1 MKEFTELDPAD
12 YPRVATLLEGLAER
26 HGSVPAVLAGT
37 AAGRVRVDDIAS
49 PRAVLLDGPE
59 GLYLGGAP
67 FAELDWAALRG
78 AIHPFAYLY
87 PDDAWLPVIDR
98 ALPHRFMRRHQRVTL
113 SLDLGAV
120 ANHPPPSADRF
131 ALRPMADGVG
141 AEVVE
146 GDIVVAHCHE
156 DMVVGD
162 RVEVGIWTD
171 PRFRRQGLARL
182 AVAGAIAEAQRLGL
196 KRMGWH
202 CLASNAGSLHVALS
216 SGFAIVAEYEAFGAY
231 LDAENLDDLKT
242 SQWLDLARHFE
253 AAAAELPTLGICAAQ
268 AFSCAGRPD
277 DALAA
282 LERLV
287 ATNWNGKAA
296 WLEQSWALAPLHNDP
311 RFERIVARQRE
322 AEGGEAA
329 T

>member
-12 YPRVATLLEGLAER
+12 YPRVAVLLEGLAER
-26 HGSVPAVLAGT
+26 HGSVPAVLAG
-37 AAGRVRVDDIAS
+37 AAPGRVRVDDIAS

-87 PDDAWLPVIDR
+87 PDDVWLPVIDR
-98 ALPHRFMRRHQRVTL
+98 VLPHRFMRRHQRVTL
-113 SLDLGAV
+113 SLDLSAV
-120 ANHPPPSADRF
+120 ASRPPPSADRF

-141 AEVVE
+141 AEVV
-146 GDIVVAHCHE
+146 DDDVVVAHCRE

-182 AVAGAIAEAQRLGL
+182 AVAGAIAVAQRRGL

-202 CLASNAGSLHVALS
+202 CLASNAGSLYVAQR

-231 LDAENLDDLKT
+231 LDAENLNDLET
-242 SQWLDLARHFE
+242 SQWLDLAAHFA

-287 ATNWNGKAA
+287 ETNWTGRAG
-296 WLEQSWALAPLHNDP
+296 WLEQNWALAPLHNDP
-311 RFERIVARQRE
+311 RFERVIARRRQ
-322 AEGGEAA
+322 AEGGTAR
-329 T
+329 